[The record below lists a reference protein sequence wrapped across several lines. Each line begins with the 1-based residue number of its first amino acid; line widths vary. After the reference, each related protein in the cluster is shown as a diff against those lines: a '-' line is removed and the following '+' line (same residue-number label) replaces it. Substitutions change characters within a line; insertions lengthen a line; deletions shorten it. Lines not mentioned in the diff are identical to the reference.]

1 LNQHLLGFA
10 LILITCE
17 FLRVF
22 EVGVSGLAGEFRP
35 IVRFLGT
42 DLDGSLKVPYAL
54 AAVRGI
60 GVMLGYA
67 IARAAGVDAE
77 KRLGFLSEDEL
88 RRLEEVAKDPLGHGI
103 PAWMLNR
110 RKDPATGKDLQLYGS
125 DLVYAIREDIQRE
138 MRIKSWRGVRH
149 SLGLKVRGQR
159 TRTTGRFGTAVGVSR
174 RRQ

>member
-1 LNQHLLGFA
+1 MAEVSAQ
-10 LILITCE
+10 E
-17 FLRVF
+17 FK
-22 EVGVSGLAGEFRP
+22 P

-54 AAVRGI
+54 AAVKGI

-67 IARAAGVDAE
+67 ISRVVGIDAE
-77 KRLGFLSEDEL
+77 KRLGFLSEEEL
-88 RRLEEVAKDPLGHGI
+88 KRLEEAAKDPLGHGI

-110 RKDPATGKDLQLYGS
+110 RKDPVTGKDLQLYGS

-138 MRIKSWRGVRH
+138 MRIKSWRGIRH